1 MRKNKFL
8 LSLIAATA
16 LSMSVIGCGSGS
28 SNNGAIA
35 STTDISV
42 PANANAV
49 AEQQKLHEY
58 LILGQRSIT
67 TFSPTF
73 GTGQSAPTNAP
84 GGVIAGSGDGV
95 IDNARAQ
102 LYEVVGIA
110 EKPLPNANIQG
121 SGGTVS
127 TPTVT
132 AGTTGY
138 HSVQVDP
145 SGNFV
150 IGMSRARD
158 RAAANDDKTAA
169 TQTQLQIF
177 KLDFAAALD
186 TQFPPNIKFG
196 PVAAAVNTIFWNAD
210 ATHPV
215 SQGKFVSGVWGP
227 TGTQY
232 YASIQSSI
240 FVFSVNQSN
249 GQLTLGQTVNFPA
262 GAANTNNNAVKML
275 ISKDGKFLYALD
287 QTNNNIVRWDRDLTT
302 GQLSNVAN
310 IGTVND
316 PRGFDIDRT
325 GAYMYVAGRSSGL
338 LAAYKIGT
346 DGSLT
351 PVEVFSGSTAVPVT
365 LPGAPALGDIAFN
378 SQADQLYV
386 ATYAGVLQGYN
397 LNTTTGAISAAGAAG
412 SLLGTSRNTTNIE
425 VDPTGKF
432 VFAVQENDLEEFQ
445 TFITTGPYIENPIFA
460 NIDTATNT
468 GTGVYSTTAMQDA
481 NGRTVYA
488 LPAALGQEFT
498 GDLQVFR
505 INADGSVSVA
515 SPATAADNPYGL
527 TFFQRVLTP
536 PASTT

>member
-28 SNNGAIA
+28 SNSGAIA

-42 PANANAV
+42 PANANTI

-67 TFSPTF
+67 TFTPSF
-73 GTGQSAPTNAP
+73 GTGQSAPANAP

-95 IDNARAQ
+95 IDDARAQ
-102 LYEVVGIA
+102 LYEIAGIA
-110 EKPLPNANIQG
+110 EKPLPNARIEG
-121 SGGTVS
+121 SGGTIS

-132 AGTTGY
+132 TGTTGY
-138 HSVQVDP
+138 HSVEVDP
-145 SGNFV
+145 SGNYV
-150 IGMSRARD
+150 IGLSRARD
-158 RAAANDDKTAA
+158 RAAANDDKTAT

-177 KLDFAAALD
+177 KLDFSQPIDVA
-186 TQFPPNIKFG
+186 FPPNIKFG
-196 PVAAAVNTIFWNAD
+196 PVAAVVNTIIFNSD

-227 TGTQY
+227 SGTQY
-232 YASIQSSI
+232 YASIQSSVY
-240 FVFSVNQSN
+240 VFTVSLAT
-249 GQLTLGQTVNFPA
+249 GELTLSQTVTFPA

-310 IGTVND
+310 IGTVTD
-316 PRGFDIDRT
+316 PRGFAIDRT
-325 GAYMYVAGRSSGL
+325 GAFMYVAGRSSGL

-351 PVEVFSGSTAVPVT
+351 PVEVFTGSTAVPVT
-365 LPGAPALGDIAFN
+365 LPGAPALGDVAFN
-378 SQADQLYV
+378 PQTDQLYV

-412 SLLGTSRNTTNIE
+412 NLLGTSRNTTNIE
-425 VDPTGKF
+425 VEPTGRF

-445 TFITTGPYIENPIFA
+445 TFITTGPYPENPIFA
-460 NIDTATNT
+460 NIDSATNT
-468 GTGVYSTTAMQDA
+468 GTGVYSTTAMQDS

-488 LPAALGQEFT
+488 LPAALGQEFK

-505 INADGSVSVA
+505 VNADGSVSVA
-515 SPATAADNPYGL
+515 NAATAADNPYGL
-527 TFFQRVLTP
+527 SFFTRVITP